1 MSVLFNKDSQ
11 IRYFKQCLKQL
22 SHHYVPLDVNRLTL
36 IYFCLSALDILVSYL
51 YLLYS
56 RCDLTSLIFNFLLT
70 CNFFFETSVLIFIGR
85 T

>member
-51 YLLYS
+51 YL
-56 RCDLTSLIFNFLLT
+56 
-70 CNFFFETSVLIFIGR
+70 
-85 T
+85 